1 MRPLTRLSFALLLGL
16 GLAMALGALRAPA
29 PAKADTT
36 TLVFVNGR
44 MTRVYFNDGDSF
56 RLLDGPYASTSARLA
71 GFNTLESFGPVHA
84 WGSFHPYEIY
94 VLAKEATWHARRGV
108 WHCGTDERRD
118 GYGRLLLDCP
128 DLAMSQ
134 IGRGFAHAMQINDRP
149 SNAAYL
155 RAQRQAQQA
164 RRGIWAHGIPGF
176 ILTSLHSFDE
186 DPRRE
191 WHYNRRVSTRDG
203 HSESRRHRETY
214 RECEWV
220 CEDELVVPAAE
231 VTAVAR
237 AIRSTPGVAEA
248 AAEIADNLLLETI
261 VDRYARTQEMPA
273 WFDVEEAE
281 GRYDFIELSDETKA
295 NARIV
300 RDFLA
305 EARARGDLS
314 EPETV
319 VGACHLY
326 TSFRRRFGRGQAPCL
341 RGHGARPRELA
352 AATGGGR

>member
-1 MRPLTRLSFALLLGL
+1 MRHSARLRLPVLAIAALALMTTSLG
-16 GLAMALGALRAPA
+16 GEAPS
-29 PAKADTT
+29 PAKAETT
-36 TLVFVNGR
+36 TLVSVNGR

-56 RLLDGPYASTSARLA
+56 RLLDGPFANTSARLA

-84 WGSFHPYEIY
+84 WGSFHPHEIY

-149 SNAAYL
+149 SNPAYL
-155 RAQRQAQQA
+155 RAQRQAKQA

-176 ILTSLHSFDE
+176 VLTSLHSFDE

-237 AIRSTPGVAEA
+237 AIRSTPGVAQA

-261 VDRYARTQEMPA
+261 VDRYARKEEMPA
-273 WFDVEEAE
+273 WFDVEESE
-281 GRYDFIELSDETKA
+281 SRYDFAPLTEQTKA

-314 EPETV
+314 EPSRRG
-319 VGACHLY
+319 GACHLY
-326 TSFRRRFGRGQAPCL
+326 TSFRRRFGRNRAPCL
-341 RGHGARPRELA
+341 RGHGARPPQLD
-352 AATGGGR
+352 GGAP

>member
-1 MRPLTRLSFALLLGL
+1 MRS
-16 GLAMALGALRAPA
+16 ALRLRLAGRLALAAATATLALVPLRAAPS
-29 PAKADTT
+29 AKADTT

-56 RLLDGPYASTSARLA
+56 RLLDGPYANSGARLA

-84 WGSFHPYEIY
+84 WGTFHPYEIY

-128 DLAMSQ
+128 DLAVSQ

-149 SNAAYL
+149 SNPAYL
-155 RAQRQAQQA
+155 RAQRGAQEA

-176 ILTSLHSFDE
+176 VLTSIHSLDE

-203 HSESRRHRETY
+203 HSESRQHRETY
-214 RECEWV
+214 RECQWV
-220 CEDELVVPAAE
+220 CEDERVVPAE
-231 VTAVAR
+231 EITAVAR
-237 AIRSTPGVAEA
+237 AIRSTPGVAQA
-248 AAEIADNLLLETI
+248 AAEIESNLLLETI
-261 VDRYARTQEMPA
+261 VDRYARTGEMPA
-273 WFDVEEAE
+273 WFDVEETGA
-281 GRYDFIELSDETKA
+281 RYDYIPLTDATKA

-305 EARARGDLS
+305 AARARGDLT
-314 EPETV
+314 EPVTR

-326 TSFRRRFGRGQAPCL
+326 TRFRRRYGRNQAPCL
-341 RGHGARPRELA
+341 RGHGARPPALEASR
-352 AATGGGR
+352 